1 MQCRPTRT
9 SLQETGS
16 VVCLCQHK
24 HARSLPQLLSYI
36 YCDTT
41 ADIPGFLPRHIYSKC
56 YTDGQK
62 TLSCQLHGVFASS
75 DFTKILQVIRVVPM
89 WYRGPVNKSRKDLA
103 V

>member
-1 MQCRPTRT
+1 MLSVYVST
-9 SLQETGS
+9 SMPGHFLNSFHTFTVTLQQIFQDS
-16 VVCLCQHK
+16 M
-24 HARSLPQLLSYI
+24 
-36 YCDTT
+36 
-41 ADIPGFLPRHIYSKC
+41 PRHIYSKC

-89 WYRGPVNKSRKDLA
+89 WYRGPVTKSRKDLA